1 MTRLHNSLFTIKKI
15 EPEIPVSYP
24 KRRPLDAATMHVM
37 MIESVNLPPMLMV
50 VSITTPPR
58 AIFQIPCFYIIDL
71 SISIGSCMH
80 IAAKL
85 YYICLSQKLGNY
97 FIEKA

>member
-37 MIESVNLPPMLMV
+37 MIESVNLPPMLMHG
-50 VSITTPPR
+50 SINCHSPTSHFPNTL
-58 AIFQIPCFYIIDL
+58 F
-71 SISIGSCMH
+71 
-80 IAAKL
+80 L
-85 YYICLSQKLGNY
+85 YN
-97 FIEKA
+97 